1 MMRSAQLLAFLSLLL
16 APEIGSAQGV
26 SLRASRLLDGD
37 GLAAYQVS
45 WTTSLLGPVGADL
58 GGVLWRGPG
67 LTENRLGLNADFSLF
82 RGGRAG
88 LYAVGGIG
96 GGFGSGS
103 AEETW
108 HSWSAGLGYELLPVS
123 FISLGVEGRWR
134 ALEPAQR
141 SGVEFGLRLATLFGG
156 SSRTST
162 GSPMSDVVGLAAP
175 VRPGDDEAAKSPML
189 MTAAGMTSSERGE
202 LITRAD
208 ADSLLADVIQVA
220 ESQMGTPYQYGGTG
234 SGDDGFDCSGLIQY
248 AYAQAG
254 ISLPRQS
261 RDQARSGMA
270 VPRAAEGLH
279 PGDILTFA
287 RSGRRVTHVGLYIGD
302 GRFIHSASKG
312 VQVSTLG
319 TSDPNGRWWYK
330 RWVGVRR
337 VVSTP

>member
-1 MMRSAQLLAFLSLLL
+1 MMRRARLLTLLSLMLV
-16 APEIGSAQGV
+16 PRIGSAQGV
-26 SLRASRLLDGD
+26 SLQAGRLLDGD
-37 GLAAYQVS
+37 GLTLYQLS
-45 WTTSLLGPVGADL
+45 WTTPLLGPLGADL

-67 LTENRLGLNADFSLF
+67 LTEKRLGLNADVSLF

-88 LYAVGGIG
+88 LYAVGGFG
-96 GGFGSGS
+96 GGFGSGG
-103 AEETW
+103 AEQTW
-108 HSWSAGLGYELLPVS
+108 RSWSAGLGYELLPVS

-134 ALEPAQR
+134 DLEPSR
-141 SGVEFGLRLATLFGG
+141 HSGIEFGLRLATLFGAR
-156 SSRTST
+156 SRST
-162 GSPMSDVVGLAAP
+162 AGMETSDVAKPTAP
-175 VRPGDDEAAKSPML
+175 MRSDEDEPARLPTL
-189 MTAAGMTSSERGE
+189 MTATGTAPAERGE

-208 ADSLLADVIQVA
+208 ADSLLADVIQIA
-220 ESQMGTPYQYGGTG
+220 EGQMGTPYQYGGTG

-270 VPRAAEGLH
+270 VPRSAEDLH

-287 RSGRRVTHVGLYIGD
+287 QSGRRITHVGLYIGD

-337 VVSTP
+337 VVATP